1 MSNRLIPFL
10 LLAATLYALGA
21 SVSSLSHVQP
31 AAAGAAP
38 VLEQAIPVL
47 PTITVRPDND
57 QATLL
62 PAVVVRPSAA
72 ELAAAKA
79 LDEHAAGTRVVVVA
93 VHTLSGGVLPRSI
106 LDMPYYSFG
115 KSVYRVS
122 KE

>member
-21 SVSSLSHVQP
+21 SVSGLSHVQP
-31 AAAGAAP
+31 AAASGVIPAAEP
-38 VLEQAIPVL
+38 IPIL

-57 QATLL
+57 EAALL
-62 PAVVVRPSAA
+62 PTVVVRPGAA
-72 ELAAAKA
+72 EIAAARA
-79 LDEHAAGTRVVVVA
+79 LDEQAAGTRAVVVA

>member
-21 SVSSLSHVQP
+21 SVSGLSRWQP
-31 AAAGAAP
+31 ASAGIMPAS
-38 VLEQAIPVL
+38 EAIPVL
-47 PTITVRPDND
+47 PTITVRPDEET
-57 QATLL
+57 AILL
-62 PAVVVRPSAA
+62 PTVTVRPGAA
-72 ELAAAKA
+72 EIAAAKA
-79 LDEHAAGTRVVVVA
+79 LDARALGSGVVVVA
-93 VHTLSGGVLPRSI
+93 MHTLSGGLLPRTN